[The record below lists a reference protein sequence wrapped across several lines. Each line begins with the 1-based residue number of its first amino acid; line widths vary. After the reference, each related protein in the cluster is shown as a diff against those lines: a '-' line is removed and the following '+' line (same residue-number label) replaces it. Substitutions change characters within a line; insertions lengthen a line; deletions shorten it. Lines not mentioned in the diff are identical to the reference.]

1 MKTAFPFLIVATL
14 SLFITP
20 SCSKKS
26 SSPAQ
31 TCQIITVTDQQGTS
45 STTYNITYNNAGQI
59 STEQYVESGV
69 TYNRVFTYI
78 GSIEML
84 STSDGTTT
92 ITDSIT
98 LNSDGLIQSDY
109 NTNQSNI
116 TVTTYT
122 YSGTEV
128 QKAVQVVNGG
138 APTTTTYTFTN
149 GDLTSSS
156 GSPNITYTYNTQA
169 SEAGDYW
176 QIVQLIN
183 YGASFVR
190 TAHQL
195 AGYSYTGNVE
205 NINYTY
211 DNTGKITTVTGTSGA
226 NVETI
231 TYQYSCN

>member
-1 MKTAFPFLIVATL
+1 MKTIIPLLIIAIL
-14 SLFITP
+14 SLFVSP

-31 TCQIITVTDQQGTS
+31 TCQIITVTDQQGTG
-45 STTYNITYNNAGQI
+45 STTYNVTYNNAGQI
-59 STEQYVESGV
+59 STEQYSISGV
-69 TYNRVFTYI
+69 AYNRVFTYI
-78 GSIEML
+78 GNIEML

-92 ITDSIT
+92 VIDSIT
-98 LNSDGLIQSDY
+98 LNSDGLILSDY

-138 APTTTTYTFTN
+138 APTTTVYTFTN
-149 GDLTSSS
+149 GDLTNST
-156 GSPNITYTYNTQA
+156 GSPSITYTYNTKA

-176 QIVQLIN
+176 QIVQLID
-183 YGASFVR
+183 YGASFVK

-195 AGYSYTGNVE
+195 AGYAYTGAVE
-205 NINYTY
+205 NVNYTY
-211 DNTGKITTVTGTSGA
+211 DNTGKITEVTGTSGTS
-226 NVETI
+226 VENI